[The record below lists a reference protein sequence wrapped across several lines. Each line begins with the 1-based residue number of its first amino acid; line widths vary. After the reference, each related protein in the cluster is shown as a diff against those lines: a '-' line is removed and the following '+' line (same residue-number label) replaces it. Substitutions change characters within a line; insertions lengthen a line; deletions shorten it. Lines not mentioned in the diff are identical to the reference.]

1 MSRFQVCLLMITLPA
16 LWDCTDQP
24 RVISRTYTGFWAETR
39 MTYEFSLDNAFT
51 FTTAG
56 HYGNTTTS
64 GRYAII
70 DSVILLHPFSEK
82 TLRAGVLKPRLFI
95 VDSPGCIRD
104 EEHHYYCD
112 APKNRNKVFEEG
124 PQTNDDTIT
133 RLSREYPLAI
143 DSLIAIFYRALSGKG
158 RKNWSPLREI
168 CLPTA
173 QFNAMGINLEGRNEW
188 YPNQNLDSYLHHL
201 APYAEANGFYQTERY
216 REVQYFNKIAQVWSA
231 YESRNTPDGEII
243 DRGMY
248 SFQLVEMEGSWKIA
262 NVLWNSETEEHPA
275 PAY

>member
-1 MSRFQVCLLMITLPA
+1 MVRFQIYLLIVVILA
-16 LWDCTDQP
+16 SWGCADQP
-24 RVISRTYTGFWAETR
+24 RAIPKTYTGYWAETR
-39 MTYEFSLDNAFT
+39 MTYEFSVDNAFT

-56 HYGNTTTS
+56 HYGHTTTS

-70 DSVILLHPFSEK
+70 DSVILLHPFSDN

-95 VDSPGCIRD
+95 VDPRGCIRD

-112 APKNRNKVFEEG
+112 APKNMNKVFEEG
-124 PQTNDDTIT
+124 LQMNNDAII
-133 RLSREYPLAI
+133 RLPEEYPLAI
-143 DSLIAIFYRALSGKG
+143 DSLIALFYRTLSGKG

-201 APYAEANGFYQTERY
+201 APYVEANGFYHTELHRDVRY
-216 REVQYFNKIAQVWSA
+216 FSQIAQVWSA

-243 DRGMY
+243 DRGLY
-248 SFQLVEMEGSWKIA
+248 SFQLVKMGGRWKIA